1 MKSKKDDLT
10 NLNIL
15 EELNRK
21 VQIKKDKEEKE
32 FPMAID
38 SSRPFP
44 LIQNKTLNIAALIKS
59 RGEDKKEKKK

>member
-21 VQIKKDKEEKE
+21 VQIKKDLEK
-32 FPMAID
+32 
-38 SSRPFP
+38 
-44 LIQNKTLNIAALIKS
+44 LNENI
-59 RGEDKKEKKK
+59 EDKKEKKK

>member
-32 FPMAID
+32 FHEVNNLEI
-38 SSRPFP
+38 
-44 LIQNKTLNIAALIKS
+44 LEKLNENIEENKDKV
-59 RGEDKKEKKK
+59 GEKWE

>member
-1 MKSKKDDLT
+1 MRSKKDDLT

-32 FPMAID
+32 FHEVNNLEI
-38 SSRPFP
+38 
-44 LIQNKTLNIAALIKS
+44 LEKLNENI
-59 RGEDKKEKKK
+59 EDKKEKKK

>member
-32 FPMAID
+32 FHEVNN
-38 SSRPFP
+38 
-44 LIQNKTLNIAALIKS
+44 LEKLNENI
-59 RGEDKKEKKK
+59 EDKKEKKK